1 MNLQRVFSVLMLVSF
16 VSCCTTPWD
25 AVKAYP
31 EEKHPPKAIVEDVQ
45 AFIRARNIPS
55 KDVSWLRYGVDA
67 GGARA
72 VMITQ
77 EIPASLGKETLE
89 HVLYYDESQTRT
101 KALTLRGRRT
111 C

>member
-1 MNLQRVFSVLMLVSF
+1 MNLQRVFSILLLVSF
-16 VSCCTTPWD
+16 VSCCTTPCG

-55 KDVSWLRYGVDA
+55 KDVSWVRYDA

-101 KALTLRGRRT
+101 KVLTL
-111 C
+111 